1 MGGGLTR
8 GQRTSSKASDLDDIT
23 ADLLRYVLLSFSN
36 EKSLFSPF
44 QKWLT
49 GKYWR
54 EIYFLDYHVSQRVF
68 NILREEVHSVVEE
81 EMEEEVME
89 EIE

>member
-44 QKWLT
+44 QK
-49 GKYWR
+49 
-54 EIYFLDYHVSQRVF
+54 
-68 NILREEVHSVVEE
+68 
-81 EMEEEVME
+81 
-89 EIE
+89 